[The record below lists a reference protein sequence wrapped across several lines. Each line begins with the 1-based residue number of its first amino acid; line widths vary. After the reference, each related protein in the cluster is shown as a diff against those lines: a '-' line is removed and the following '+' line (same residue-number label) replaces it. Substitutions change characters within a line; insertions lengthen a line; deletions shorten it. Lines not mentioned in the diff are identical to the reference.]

1 MRAGGARS
9 FDGRV
14 YRTALALCP
23 AAFRREHG
31 REMARDFDEACAE
44 AAARGDGA
52 LWMLRLLMG
61 IDLLRT
67 FGVQWLRSG
76 LPAIAFVSIL
86 VPLAIAEGLAT
97 LARRATI
104 PLPADAVEA
113 DVVGILLLA
122 VTSVVLIAMTI
133 FLSLWVSRRSPRRR
147 R

>member
-1 MRAGGARS
+1 MRAGAGRS

-14 YRTALALCP
+14 YRTGLALCP

-31 REMARDFDEACAE
+31 GEMARDFDEARAE
-44 AAARGDGA
+44 AAARGDAA

-76 LPAIAFVSIL
+76 LPAIALVSIL
-86 VPLAIAEGLAT
+86 VPLAIAEGLAM

-104 PLPADAVEA
+104 PMPSDAAEA